1 MHSPGGSAVFD
12 LVARLAGAVLA
23 TAVLLF
29 LVARA
34 GLRLGERP
42 SWAVGSR
49 LRLRVWRVVL
59 AGCGG
64 SSTTLD
70 GLAMMPRQLCD
81 IDSEGYERDKWVAA
95 VAAVTVREVRC
106 CCCCEQAASLG

>member
-1 MHSPGGSAVFD
+1 MHSPGGSAVFG

-23 TAVLLF
+23 IADLLF

-34 GLRLGERP
+34 GLPLGERP
-42 SWAVGSR
+42 SCAVGST

-64 SSTTLD
+64 SSATLD
-70 GLAMMPRQLCD
+70 GLAMMSQQVCD
-81 IDSEGYERDKWVAA
+81 IDLEGYEDVNGWQPSRPS
-95 VAAVTVREVRC
+95 RRGRC
-106 CCCCEQAASLG
+106 GVVVLARQQA

>member
-23 TAVLLF
+23 TAALLF

-34 GLRLGERP
+34 GLPLGERP
-42 SWAVGSR
+42 SCAVGST

-64 SSTTLD
+64 SSATLE
-70 GLAMMPRQLCD
+70 GLAMMPQQLCN
-81 IDSEGYERDKWVAA
+81 IDSEG
-95 VAAVTVREVRC
+95 
-106 CCCCEQAASLG
+106 CEGDNGWQPSRPSR